1 MISFDEPFIQKLKH
15 QDHNAF
21 NTFYLQTVDVFFRYI
36 EANYF
41 LAREDAEDIISE
53 FYVKFWDSI
62 KKYDDKLSF
71 SWYYWT
77 IFKNL
82 LKDHFKKNTDVP
94 FTQLETGEENT
105 SFEDNLLDDTDITD
119 LLNQNYKME
128 QIQKAMKELDDWSKD
143 VIYWKFIEEK
153 SYRCV

>member
-71 SWYYWT
+71 S
-77 IFKNL
+77 
-82 LKDHFKKNTDVP
+82 
-94 FTQLETGEENT
+94 
-105 SFEDNLLDDTDITD
+105 
-119 LLNQNYKME
+119 
-128 QIQKAMKELDDWSKD
+128 
-143 VIYWKFIEEK
+143 
-153 SYRCV
+153 